1 MRFSAVFCVKDA
13 FPFSA
18 VFSDLFFL
26 FLRVF
31 VRNAL
36 LMYHCKEDMR
46 DEGRIIEKRKNG
58 NALKRFKIFFVAVFS
73 RMQRPFL
80 NLTFNAKKHD
90 FDANLHLSAFFKVK
104 QGLSVPSDFI
114 FFENGNGNHAFLHF
128 CKNREGISRILFSP
142 L

>member
-1 MRFSAVFCVKDA
+1 MKVE
-13 FPFSA
+13 
-18 VFSDLFFL
+18 
-26 FLRVF
+26 
-31 VRNAL
+31 L
-36 LMYHCKEDMR
+36 LKSV
-46 DEGRIIEKRKNG
+46 KNG
-58 NALKRFKIFFVAVFS
+58 NALNLFKIFFVAVFS

-128 CKNREGISRILFSP
+128 VKIERGFHVFCFHLSEQVFYLIFFLFVD
-142 L
+142 LARNLH

>member
-1 MRFSAVFCVKDA
+1 MKVE
-13 FPFSA
+13 
-18 VFSDLFFL
+18 
-26 FLRVF
+26 
-31 VRNAL
+31 L
-36 LMYHCKEDMR
+36 LKS
-46 DEGRIIEKRKNG
+46 GKNG

-114 FFENGNGNHAFLHF
+114 FFENGNGDDAILHS
-128 CKNREGISRILFSP
+128 CKRGEGISRILFSP
-142 L
+142 F